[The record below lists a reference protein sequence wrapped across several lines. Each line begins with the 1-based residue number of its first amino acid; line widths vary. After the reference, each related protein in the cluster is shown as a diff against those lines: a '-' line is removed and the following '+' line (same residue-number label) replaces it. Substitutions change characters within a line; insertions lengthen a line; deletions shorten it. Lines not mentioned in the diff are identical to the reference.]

1 MKIKNFLII
10 LLINFIILLTSCNFV
25 FSIEISGGTN
35 SQIGSSNVE
44 TDVQNRKLWCGNK
57 FTKPEMLK
65 VL

>member
-25 FSIEISGGTN
+25 FAIEISGGTN

-44 TDVQNRKLWCGNK
+44 TDVQNRKL
-57 FTKPEMLK
+57 
-65 VL
+65 